1 MTKAA
6 FKMTSTTP
14 IITIATTVPI
24 TAPAAAARLR
34 ENTFFLSADRKN
46 VFSLRRSRRRRRR
59 GDGDGGPPLDG
70 VLGGGQLRHVPQV
83 VQKHW
88 ISLSACY

>member
-24 TAPAAAARLR
+24 TAPR

-46 VFSLRRSRRRRRR
+46 VFSLRRRAAAAAAAGAVMGTVMGTRP
-59 GDGDGGPPLDG
+59 GTVMG
-70 VLGGGQLRHVPQV
+70 
-83 VQKHW
+83 K
-88 ISLSACY
+88 